1 MKQANNNELD
11 LLLRSLASERDGRGL
26 QSESML
32 ADEMRASSNHL
43 DADELNSYAEGV
55 LPAAARV
62 RYTEHLADCEQCRRL
77 VIGLTQATG
86 AAAPSRSPESQ
97 RGSSFWQKM
106 AALFSAPVLRYAI
119 PALALAG
126 IVGIGWL
133 MLRQTRNAEFTA
145 QNHPVETAPA
155 SHQLEENEAPAAGSA
170 NTARPEIQKSLEPG
184 ASTDSIRGNENG
196 QPEKTLAPAPGSDS
210 NVEPAPVL
218 KDQTSAS
225 NESGE
230 MQTRELYS
238 LEPKPASPTGN
249 TTSNEAN
256 KAGALANNQPA
267 KRDDRDED
275 RSRGEVFRNT
285 PSDEHGPNRG
295 VAPRSSGA
303 PLSSVR
309 VEERAGARADSEADK
324 KEKAAEAEATT
335 TVSGRRFRHEG
346 NTWFDTAYNSSRAA
360 ITVARG
366 SEQYRALVAD
376 EPGLGT
382 IAQQLRG
389 VVYVVWKNR
398 TYRIQ

>member
-11 LLLRSLASERDGRGL
+11 FLLRSLARGRDERALRN
-26 QSESML
+26 ESVL
-32 ADEMRASSNHL
+32 ADERPAFSNHL

-55 LPAAARV
+55 VPAGARV
-62 RYTEHLADCEQCRRL
+62 RYTEHLADCDHCRRI

-86 AAAPSRSPESQ
+86 AAALSQSPEPQ
-97 RGSSFWQKM
+97 RGLSFWQTI

-119 PALALAG
+119 PVLALAG
-126 IVGIGWL
+126 IVGVSLL
-133 MLRQTRNAEFTA
+133 MLRQTRSEQFTA
-145 QNHPVETAPA
+145 QNHPADTAPA
-155 SHQLEENEAPAAGSA
+155 SDQLRDEPAAA
-170 NTARPEIQKSLEPG
+170 NSTDTTRPEIQKPLEPG
-184 ASTDSIRGNENG
+184 ASTDSLRGNANG
-196 QPEKTLAPAPGSDS
+196 QAGKALAPAAGSDS
-210 NVEPAPVL
+210 KVQPVPLL
-218 KDQTSAS
+218 KDQSPAS

-230 MQTRELYS
+230 IQTRQLYS
-238 LEPKPASPTGN
+238 LEPKPAAPTAN
-249 TTSNEAN
+249 TTMNEVN
-256 KAGALANNQPA
+256 KAGGLAQNQPE

-285 PSDEHGPNRG
+285 PSDEHGPNRSA
-295 VAPRSSGA
+295 APRSGGA
-303 PLSSVR
+303 PLSSLR
-309 VEERAGARADSEADK
+309 VEERAGGRANSEANK
-324 KEKAAEAEATT
+324 KEKPAEAEAVT

-346 NTWFDTAYNSSRAA
+346 NTWIDTGYNSSRAA

-376 EPGLGT
+376 EPGLRT